1 MQILIINPQ
10 LLLLNTQLLLT
21 NAQYKKRGIKKEK
34 IVKWNSNV
42 NSGIL
47 QQRFAKMAGLVL
59 F

>member
-34 IVKWNSNV
+34 IVKRNSNV

-47 QQRFAKMAGLVL
+47 QQRFLCKAP
-59 F
+59 